1 MHIHYDNRRRK
12 NSLNWNKNFERPRK
26 GAAIWFIGKQI
37 FVFVCMWK
45 QTSSFFVS
53 MWKQI
58 KCGFLCQCGSKLC
71 FFWCQCGSKL
81 CFCVHAKENC
91 FWIHVETNFF
101 SNFSVG
107 MWSTHRL
114 LQANVTFL
122 GKSNKSF
129 FCGKSSAPPPP
140 LRNQMA
146 TPKRRKVCT
155 TGSNVPHTGPRDAVF
170 FYCIKLCIMMRVCD
184 LCDLLCQAVIQGP
197 CFVQPWYSGS

>member
-129 FCGKSSAPPPP
+129 FCGKSSAPPPATQKSNGHSQKKESLYHWIKCSSYWSTWCCIFLLYQVVHHDEGVWP
-140 LRNQMA
+140 LWPFVSGCNTRSLL
-146 TPKRRKVCT
+146 RT
-155 TGSNVPHTGPRDAVF
+155 T
-170 FYCIKLCIMMRVCD
+170 L
-184 LCDLLCQAVIQGP
+184 IQ
-197 CFVQPWYSGS
+197 W